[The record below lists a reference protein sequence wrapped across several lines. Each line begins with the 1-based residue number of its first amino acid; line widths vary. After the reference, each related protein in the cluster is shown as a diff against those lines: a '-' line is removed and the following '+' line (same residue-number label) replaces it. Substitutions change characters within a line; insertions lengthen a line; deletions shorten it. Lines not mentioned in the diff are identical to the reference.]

1 MREAGIKST
10 APTLKYAKD
19 QDFGA
24 RDDLVKNKGLTISK
38 LEDLPEMQKKV
49 APVLE
54 QWSAKSPL
62 IGEFIKLA
70 QST

>member
-1 MREAGIKST
+1 
-10 APTLKYAKD
+10 
-19 QDFGA
+19 
-24 RDDLVKNKGLTISK
+24 VKNKGLTISK

-62 IGEFIKLA
+62 VGEFIKLA